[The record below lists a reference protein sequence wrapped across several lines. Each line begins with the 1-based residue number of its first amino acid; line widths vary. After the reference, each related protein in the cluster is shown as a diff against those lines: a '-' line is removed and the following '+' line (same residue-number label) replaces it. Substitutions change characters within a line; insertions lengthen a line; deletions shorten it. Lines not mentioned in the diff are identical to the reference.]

1 MESIAMNEVAELFSM
16 KGRVALVTGAASGMG
31 ERFAQVLARAGAKVV
46 CAARRK
52 DRLETLAEKIR
63 ARGGQAVPVA
73 VDIGDADSIRAGFDA
88 AEEAFGTVDVL
99 VNCAGQ
105 LLFATVPQMPD
116 EGWNN
121 VMNVNLNGTMR
132 MTREF
137 SQRLIAAKKPGRIV
151 NITSITGMGV
161 MSQLAAYGVVKA
173 ALNHLTRYTATDLLA
188 HGIRC
193 NAIAP
198 GYFHSEMS
206 RDVFA
211 TEAGK
216 AIQANL
222 PFGRAGNVEELDG
235 ALLLLASDAGS
246 FINGAVLPVD
256 AGHHIQLT

>member
-1 MESIAMNEVAELFSM
+1 MSNSIAELFSL

-31 ERFAQVLARAGAKVV
+31 ERFAQTLAQAGAKVI

-52 DRLETLAEKIR
+52 DRLESLAARIR
-63 ARGGQAVPVA
+63 SRGGEAAAVA
-73 VDIGDADSIRAGFDA
+73 IDIGDVASIETGFDA
-88 AEEAFGTVDVL
+88 AEKAFGTVDVL

-105 LLFATVPQMPD
+105 LLFAPLPQMPD
-116 EGWNN
+116 EGWDN
-121 VMNVNLNGTMR
+121 VINVNLNGTMR

-137 SQRLIAAKKPGRIV
+137 AQRLIAAKKPGRIV

-206 RDVFA
+206 QDVFA
-211 TEAGK
+211 TDAGK
-216 AIQANL
+216 AIQAAL

>member
-1 MESIAMNEVAELFSM
+1 MSEIDQLFSM
-16 KGRVALVTGAASGMG
+16 KGKVALVTGAASGMG
-31 ERFAQVLARAGAKVV
+31 EQFAQTLAKAGAKVI
-46 CAARRK
+46 CAARRL
-52 DRLETLAEKIR
+52 DRLEALAAKIK
-63 ARGGQAVPVA
+63 AAGGQAVPVA
-73 VDIGDADSIRAGFDA
+73 VDIGDVDSIRAGFDA
-88 AEEAFGTVDVL
+88 AERAFGTVDTL
-99 VNCAGQ
+99 INCAGQ

-116 EGWNN
+116 EGWEN

-137 SQRLIAAKKPGRIV
+137 SQRLIAKQQRGRIV

-173 ALNHLTRYTATDLLA
+173 ALNQLTRYTAIDLLA

-206 RDVFA
+206 QDVFA
-211 TEAGK
+211 TDAGK
-216 AIQANL
+216 AIQAGL
-222 PFGRAGNVEELDG
+222 PYGRAGNVEELNG
-235 ALLLLASDAGS
+235 ALLLLSSEAGS

-256 AGHHIQLT
+256 AGHHVQLT